1 MQPAIQLWAG
11 LGNPEP
17 SMSRQRHNIGFMA
30 VDAIAH
36 RHGFSPWRKRFR
48 GEVAEGRLGSTKILL
63 LKPMTYMNAS
73 GDSIREAATFYKIPP
88 DAITIFHDEL
98 DLAPGKVR
106 VKKGG
111 GAAGHNGLRST
122 DRQLGTPDYWRVR
135 VGIGHPGSKERVH
148 GWVLGDFAKADQP
161 WLEDLLAAVSD
172 AAPLLA
178 AQTPEAFMSK
188 VALLTAGSQPEPPKS
203 GRSNG
208 QKTNTSNQNT
218 AGQTGVKD

>member
-1 MQPAIQLWAG
+1 MQLWAG